1 MNAER
6 SPTALPKGS
15 VHYNDT
21 TGMKDMKKRR
31 KGRIRDFE
39 RERDGKSLEEYRRER
54 HQHVQSTAVQAAPKK
69 KKVRINKGRIA
80 LTVIV
85 LVLIAVVGV
94 SIKNVFDLRAEQQ
107 ELAATQ
113 KALAKEKAA
122 LEEELKNVNDLE
134 YIEEQAR
141 IQLRLIKPGRD
152 PVYFRRRG

>member
-1 MNAER
+1 
-6 SPTALPKGS
+6 
-15 VHYNDT
+15 
-21 TGMKDMKKRR
+21 MKKRR

-54 HQHVQSTAVQAAPKK
+54 HQHVQGTAVQAAPKK

-113 KALAKEKAA
+113 KVLAKEKAA

-141 IQLRLIKPGRD
+141 IQLRLIKPGEILYILD
-152 PVYFRRRG
+152 DEDEEQNHDEDQDENENQSDDQGQEDND

>member
-1 MNAER
+1 
-6 SPTALPKGS
+6 
-15 VHYNDT
+15 
-21 TGMKDMKKRR
+21 MKKRR
-31 KGRIRDFE
+31 KGRVREFE

-54 HQHVQSTAVQAAPKK
+54 HQNVSAQTTPRK
-69 KKVRINKGRIA
+69 KKVRINRGRIV

-107 ELAATQ
+107 ELAAAQ
-113 KALAKEKAA
+113 KKLNSQKAA

-141 IQLRLIKPGRD
+141 IQLRLIKPGEILYILD
-152 PVYFRRRG
+152 DEDEEQQYGEENN